1 MDRFSP
7 TVNYRAHPERYPYRG
22 GVQGVFQ
29 VEPYKSDLLPHWQY
43 KNEDAAR
50 VARDALLE
58 RYRRYRA
65 TGDFVGMDMARK
77 FLQMGFTRA
86 MRYAKYP
93 GGQKYA
99 DDGTERE
106 PQQWADA
113 EKRRAAV
120 VFRNAW
126 QEVLADPVY
135 ERLKEAHQRRRSAA
149 DAPGD

>member
-1 MDRFSP
+1 MAEFSP
-7 TVNYRAHPERYPYRG
+7 TIDYRRQPERYPYRSG
-22 GVQGVFQ
+22 EQGVFQ
-29 VEPYKSDLLPHWQY
+29 VEPYKSELLPYWQF
-43 KNEDAAR
+43 KDEDAAR
-50 VARDALLE
+50 GARDALLE
-58 RYRRYRA
+58 RYRSYRA
-65 TGDFVGMDMARK
+65 EEDFVGMDMARK

-93 GGQKYA
+93 GGRKYA

-120 VFRNAW
+120 IFRNAW
-126 QEVLADPVY
+126 QEVLADPAY
-135 ERLKEAHQRRRSAA
+135 ERLKEAHQQRRSAA